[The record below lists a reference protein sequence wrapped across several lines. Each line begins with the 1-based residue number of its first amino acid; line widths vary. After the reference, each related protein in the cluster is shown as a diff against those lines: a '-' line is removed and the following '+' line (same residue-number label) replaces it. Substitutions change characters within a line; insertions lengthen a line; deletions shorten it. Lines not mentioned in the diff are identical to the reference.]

1 MRIELEKLFRLSLED
16 AAEAGEMMARVLF
29 DEPVMSHYL
38 PDIAERELALPCYY
52 TLLARYSILH
62 GEVYAPSPELEAV
75 AGWLPPGKT
84 SVTRARLLGARES
97 GLRSTAGADAAERT
111 FSRHDFAAEVQQRH
125 APYPHWYL
133 LMLGVDSC
141 CRDEG
146 YEHMLL
152 RAGLERVD
160 RERLACYLE
169 TYDEHDVVVYQRY
182 GFNVVEATVLPDVGV
197 KLWAMLRR
205 PGGKPEPK
213 TAKASAEAGG
223 EILQEAQQQ

>member
-16 AAEAGEMMARVLF
+16 AAEAGEMLARVLF
-29 DEPVMSHYL
+29 DEPAMSHYL
-38 PDIAERELALPCYY
+38 PDIAERELALPHYY
-52 TLLARYSILH
+52 KLLARYSILH

-75 AGWLPPGKT
+75 AGWLPPDKT
-84 SVTRARLLGARES
+84 IVTRTRLLSARES
-97 GLRSTAGADAAERT
+97 GLRRNAGADAAGRAL
-111 FSRHDFAAEVQQRH
+111 SLHDFAAELQQRH

-152 RAGLERVD
+152 RAGLQRVD

-169 TYDEHDVVVYQRY
+169 TYDERDVVVYQRY
-182 GFNVVEATVLPDVGV
+182 GFRVVEVTVLPDVGV

-213 TAKASAEAGG
+213 AAKAASEAGRTVL
-223 EILQEAQQQ
+223 EEAQE